1 VGLAIISQWS
11 QTKTSIRLS
20 IKQLLEW
27 RFASSCRAYLSRH
40 RRNPP
45 RVVGEAM
52 PVQLE
57 TQRSLKRVVPA
68 VATLE
73 GGGFLVHR
81 PLPVRELD
89 QVDPFLLLDELGP
102 AQIEPGQA
110 LGAPDHPHKGFEVIT
125 YVLHGDNEHRDSHGN
140 RGRLRDGDVQYM
152 AAGSGLVHAEMP
164 SAEFLR
170 DGGPQHGFQIWVN
183 LPRAAK
189 AMTPRY
195 KDVGAAAIP
204 VVRPAAGAEARVIA
218 GDVFGTSGPVHTV
231 TPWTYVHVTL
241 QPGARL
247 AQPVARGMTATIYLF
262 EGVGSIGTREL
273 RRGDY
278 AVFADDGDAIALENT
293 GTVPLQALF
302 LCAQPIGEP
311 MARYGPFVMNTAG
324 EIRDAFEDFRAGRFG
339 AIAPEAAE

>member
-1 VGLAIISQWS
+1 MSAELA
-11 QTKTSIRLS
+11 TL
-20 IKQLLEW
+20 
-27 RFASSCRAYLSRH
+27 
-40 RRNPP
+40 
-45 RVVGEAM
+45 
-52 PVQLE
+52 
-57 TQRSLKRVVPA
+57 RSLERVIPA

-81 PLPVRELD
+81 PVPTRGVD
-89 QVDPFLLLDELGP
+89 QVNPFLLIDELGP
-102 AQIEPGQA
+102 TQIEPGKA

-189 AMTPRY
+189 RMTPRY
-195 KDVGAAAIP
+195 KDVSAAEIP
-204 VVRPAAGAEARVIA
+204 VARPADGAEARVIA
-218 GDVFGTSGPVHTV
+218 GYAFGVSGPVHTV

-241 QPGARL
+241 QPGAKL
-247 AQPVARGMTATIYLF
+247 VQPVAHGLTATIYLF
-262 EGVGSIGTREL
+262 EGIGKIGNREL

-278 AVFADDGDAIALENT
+278 AVFADDGEAIAIENA
-293 GTVPLQALF
+293 GSAPLQALY
-302 LCAQPIGEP
+302 LSAQPIDEP
-311 MARYGPFVMNTAG
+311 MARYGPFVMNTVD
-324 EIRDAFEDFRAGRFG
+324 ELRTAFEDFQAGRFG
-339 AIAPEAAE
+339 AIAPEHAE